1 MLEASI
7 GLNLIFTFT
16 NGSAARLRVCVV
28 CWCMFRLACAD
39 QDRGYVRDNRQL
51 HLVLYANDITGRNQQ
66 DVSLMQACVFAVLRS
81 IGSNSGLS
89 IIIRYS
95 AFACYKSKPRSIS
108 IISKTLHLISQPVER
123 PYGRETH
130 CTFNTL
136 CTVYSA
142 LDVRASDKDYKFSLQ
157 TMHSCASLW
166 ASFGALQKMRYR
178 LLNFVLQLFALLLLR
193 HLHLHLLSFVCF
205 CLSFHSA
212 FVLFFCF
219 SFHIFFFFFWTE
231 QFTTYDY
238 ETMRETNIILRWPL
252 KYKLIG

>member
-66 DVSLMQACVFAVLRS
+66 DVSSDVSLMQACVFAVLRS

-95 AFACYKSKPRSIS
+95 AFACYKTKSRSIS
-108 IISKTLHLISQPVER
+108 VNSKTLHLISQPVVCLMAAKRTALSTRYVQYTVHQMSER
-123 PYGRETH
+123 LTRTTNLVYKQCIRALHCGPRLEPY
-130 CTFNTL
+130 
-136 CTVYSA
+136 
-142 LDVRASDKDYKFSLQ
+142 KK
-157 TMHSCASLW
+157 
-166 ASFGALQKMRYR
+166 
-178 LLNFVLQLFALLLLR
+178 
-193 HLHLHLLSFVCF
+193 
-205 CLSFHSA
+205 
-212 FVLFFCF
+212 
-219 SFHIFFFFFWTE
+219 
-231 QFTTYDY
+231 
-238 ETMRETNIILRWPL
+238 
-252 KYKLIG
+252 